1 MASGLISSLL
11 SSASSLLAILRGP
24 SSALYPHSSYPTA
37 SADLQ
42 RLKRLILRIQA
53 TLDDAEEQ
61 GMQDNYVKLWLKEL
75 KDLARDAE
83 DVLNDYRYELLQ
95 CQIRECQVDCPR
107 KRKHL
112 DTDEE
117 DDDSINERINE
128 ITNRF
133 EEISRDRAALQLRPE
148 DGQKIAGRS
157 DWLKSQPTSHLL
169 DESLVFGRI
178 DEKENIV
185 ESVLSQSMKP
195 GIVVLPIVGMGGI
208 GKTTVAQMVYNDVR
222 VREHFEH
229 SGWIHVSP
237 TFDVLR
243 LTTAITESLT
253 KRNCGF
259 TQLSLVH
266 EVLLKELDGKKLFF
280 VLDDVWSECESS
292 WHDLIRPLSYA
303 QTVIILVTT
312 RSKEVARLAGTVKPF
327 YLTAIPNDDCWLLF
341 QHFAFGK
348 QCVNEKSS
356 LVQIGKKIL
365 QKCGGLPLAVKS
377 VGCLLRSKTDEH
389 TWMEILESELWE
401 LDEKDNIFPALR
413 LSYYWLPTRLKPCFL
428 LCSLYPTYLGF
439 TKDEMI
445 DLWIAQGYVYSTGGK
460 TRQEVGDEYFNELH
474 ARSLIETSSG
484 QLLREAH
491 YFDELIGR
499 SVIDSLYE
507 NVERLRNI
515 EPSYYASSLNL
526 FPMDSMKSF
535 SSERID
541 NFQLSKYIDMKQSLI
556 ETYLERSSKSIQRF
570 KLHDVIFDLA
580 KSFTSRERCTAML
593 GTLCNLPNE
602 LHQLHASQA
611 SGILSFHEP
620 RSLQTLVLNC
630 CFSASFHELSS
641 FVHLRALVL
650 NSNQDVTN
658 MICSIG
664 NLKHLRYLSLN
675 CYLQE
680 LPESV
685 SCLYSLET
693 LVISNLRI
701 LRATNFHNLVSLK
714 SLHVYFEF
722 LDGSLDQFCKLDM
735 LDTLCLKRCS
745 NLTYLP
751 LHVGSLINLQRLKLI
766 GIPNI
771 RNLDHASFKY
781 RRNNSITR
789 YQEATFPSL
798 EELELDKLCKLEDWY
813 GIQHSDCPKL
823 QRLTIRDCTK
833 LRTVPCF
840 IALKKLVISNCALM
854 SLQFSVSNVT
864 SKLQTIDIRDCLCL
878 STLVGLQNLSD
889 LMSLYIARCP
899 RLLVLPSESMICK
912 PHYTFIADCPKLKL
926 WCEKYEFNY
935 FQVTRKM
942 QISDVQLITEYG
954 VENFMTV
961 EHLTI
966 DKCSE
971 IGQNL
976 LSSTKSWLPSKLR
989 FLQFSSGTFS
999 GVLNFHKGLS
1009 MLLRLEIRS
1018 CTKLESLIGLHKLYG
1033 LRELVLIECPLLDI
1047 STETKFPYRLSSLII
1062 RGCHQILSL
1071 HLNSPAVLREL
1082 EISDCQGFMYI
1093 GRLSDFTDLESLKL
1107 LHCPLLQ
1114 LRELMPVF
1122 PETAMICSC
1131 PRLKKWCEWHEI
1143 EYMENPEDLYG
1154 KQ

>member
-1 MASGLISSLL
+1 MASGLVSSLV
-11 SSASSLLAILRGP
+11 SSASSLLEILRSP
-24 SSALYPHSSYPTA
+24 LSDLYPRSGHPTA

-42 RLKRLILRIQA
+42 RLKRLLSRIQA

-61 GMQDNYVKLWLKEL
+61 GLQDNYVKLWLKEL
-75 KDLARDAE
+75 KDLACDAK
-83 DVLNDYRYELLQ
+83 DVLDDYRYELLQ
-95 CQIRECQVDCPR
+95 SQVQERQADYPR

-112 DTDEE
+112 DKDEE
-117 DDDSINERINE
+117 DDGSINERIND

-133 EEISRDRAALQLRPE
+133 EEISRDRVALQLRAE
-148 DGQKIAGRS
+148 DGQKIAGRG

-178 DEKENIV
+178 DEKENV
-185 ESVLSQSMKP
+185 VQSVLSQSMKP

-222 VREHFEH
+222 VRKHFEQ

-243 LTTAITESLT
+243 LTTAIAESLT
-253 KRNCGF
+253 KKNCSF
-259 TQLSLVH
+259 KQLSLVH
-266 EVLLKELDGKKLFF
+266 EVLLSKLVGKKLFF
-280 VLDDVWSECESS
+280 VLDDVWNECESS
-292 WHDLIRPLSYA
+292 WHDLIHPLSYA
-303 QTVIILVTT
+303 QTVTILVTT
-312 RSKEVARLAGTVKPF
+312 RSKEVARLVETVKPF
-327 YLTAIPNDDCWLLF
+327 YLGAIHNDDCWLLF
-341 QHFAFGK
+341 QHYAFGK
-348 QCVNEKSS
+348 QCVNKKSS

-365 QKCGGLPLAVKS
+365 HKCGGLPLAVKS
-377 VGCLLRSKTDEH
+377 VGCLLRSKTDEC

-401 LDEKDNIFPALR
+401 LCEKDDIFPALR

-428 LCSLYPTYLGF
+428 LCSLYPRYLGF
-439 TKDEMI
+439 TKDEMV
-445 DLWIAQGYVYSTGGK
+445 DLWIAQGYVDSTGGK
-460 TRQEVGDEYFNELH
+460 TCQDVGNEYFNELY

-484 QLLREAH
+484 QLMREAH
-491 YFDELIGR
+491 YFDELLGR
-499 SVIDSLYE
+499 SVIESLYE
-507 NVERLRNI
+507 NIVRPRNI
-515 EPSYYASSLNL
+515 ISTDYDRL
-526 FPMDSMKSF
+526 PMDIMESF
-535 SSERID
+535 SFEHVD
-541 NFQLSKYIDMKQSLI
+541 NFQLRKYIHMKQSLI
-556 ETYLERSSKSIQRF
+556 ETYLERSSESIQRF

-580 KSFTSRERCTAML
+580 KSFASRERCTAML
-593 GTLCNLPNE
+593 GTLCNFPNE
-602 LHQLHASQA
+602 LHRLHASQA

-641 FVHLRALVL
+641 FVYLRALVL

-664 NLKHLRYLSLN
+664 DLKHLRYLSLN

-685 SCLYSLET
+685 SRLYSLET

-714 SLHVYFEF
+714 CLHVYFEF
-722 LDGSLDQFCKLDM
+722 LDGSLDQFCKFDM

-751 LHVGSLINLQRLKLI
+751 LHVGSLIKLQRLKLI

-789 YQEATFPSL
+789 YREATFPSL

-840 IALKKLVISNCALM
+840 IALKKLVISNCALR
-854 SLQFSVSNVT
+854 SLQFSVGNVT
-864 SKLQTIDIRDCLCL
+864 PKLQTIDIRDCLCL

-912 PHYTFIADCPKLKL
+912 PHHTFLADCPKLKQ
-926 WCEKYEFNY
+926 WCEYHEFNY
-935 FQVTRKM
+935 FQ
-942 QISDVQLITEYG
+942 
-954 VENFMTV
+954 
-961 EHLTI
+961 
-966 DKCSE
+966 
-971 IGQNL
+971 
-976 LSSTKSWLPSKLR
+976 
-989 FLQFSSGTFS
+989 
-999 GVLNFHKGLS
+999 
-1009 MLLRLEIRS
+1009 
-1018 CTKLESLIGLHKLYG
+1018 
-1033 LRELVLIECPLLDI
+1033 
-1047 STETKFPYRLSSLII
+1047 
-1062 RGCHQILSL
+1062 GCHQILSL
-1071 HLNSPAVLREL
+1071 HLHNPDVLRDL

-1093 GRLSDFTDLESLKL
+1093 GGLSDFTDLESLKL

-1114 LRELMPVF
+1114 LRDLMPVF
-1122 PETAMICSC
+1122 PETAMICCC

-1143 EYMENPEDLYG
+1143 EYKIKLL
-1154 KQ
+1154 

>member
-1 MASGLISSLL
+1 MASGLVSSLL
-11 SSASSLLAILRGP
+11 SSASSLLAILRSP
-24 SSALYPHSSYPTA
+24 LSDLYPHSGHPTA

-42 RLKRLILRIQA
+42 RLKRLLSRIQA

-61 GMQDNYVKLWLKEL
+61 GLQDNYVKLWLKEL
-75 KDLARDAE
+75 KDLAGDAK
-83 DVLNDYRYELLQ
+83 DVLDDYRYELLQ
-95 CQIRECQVDCPR
+95 SQVQERQGDYPC

-112 DTDEE
+112 DKDEE
-117 DDDSINERINE
+117 DDDSINERIND

-133 EEISRDRAALQLRPE
+133 EEISRDRAALQLRAE
-148 DGQKIAGRS
+148 DGQKIAGRG

-222 VREHFEH
+222 VRKHFEH

-243 LTTAITESLT
+243 LTTAIAKSLT
-253 KRNCGF
+253 KRNCSF
-259 TQLSLVH
+259 KQLSLVH
-266 EVLLKELDGKKLFF
+266 DVLLNKLAGKKLFF
-280 VLDDVWSECESS
+280 VLDDVWNECESS
-292 WHDLIRPLSYA
+292 WHDLIHPLSYA
-303 QTVIILVTT
+303 QTVTILVTT

-341 QHFAFGK
+341 QHYAFGK
-348 QCVNEKSS
+348 QCVDKKSS
-356 LVQIGKKIL
+356 LVHIGKKIL
-365 QKCGGLPLAVKS
+365 HKCGGLPLAVKS
-377 VGCLLRSKTDEH
+377 VGCLLRSKTDEN

-401 LDEKDNIFPALR
+401 LGEKDDIFPALR
-413 LSYYWLPTRLKPCFL
+413 LSYYRLPTRLKPCFL

-439 TKDEMI
+439 TKDEMV
-445 DLWIAQGYVYSTGGK
+445 DLWIAQDYVDSTGGK
-460 TRQEVGDEYFNELH
+460 TRQDVGNEYFDELH

-499 SVIDSLYE
+499 SVIESLYE
-507 NVERLRNI
+507 NVQRPRNI
-515 EPSYYASSLNL
+515 RPSYYTRSLNL

-541 NFQLSKYIDMKQSLI
+541 NFQLWKYNYMKQSLI

-630 CFSASFHELSS
+630 CFSASFPELSS
-641 FVHLRALVL
+641 FVYLRALVL
-650 NSNQDVTN
+650 YSNQDVTN

-685 SCLYSLET
+685 SRLYSLET
-693 LVISNLRI
+693 LVISNLRT
-701 LRATNFHNLVSLK
+701 LRATNFQNLVSLR

-735 LDTLCLKRCS
+735 LDTLYLKRCS

-751 LHVGSLINLQRLKLI
+751 LHLGSLIYLQRLKLV
-766 GIPNI
+766 GISNI

-781 RRNNSITR
+781 RRNNSIR
-789 YQEATFPSL
+789 YQEAIFPSL
-798 EELELDKLCKLEDWY
+798 KELELEKLCKLEDWY
-813 GIQHSDCPKL
+813 GIQYSDCPKL

-840 IALKKLVISNCALM
+840 IALKKLVISNCALI
-854 SLQFSVSNVT
+854 SLQFSVGNVP

-878 STLVGLQNLSD
+878 STLVGLQNISD

-899 RLLVLPSESMICK
+899 RLLILPSESMMCK
-912 PHYTFIADCPKLKL
+912 PHHAFIADCPKLKL

-976 LSSTKSWLPSKLR
+976 LSSTKSWLPSKLQ

-1009 MLLRLEIRS
+1009 MLLRLEISS
-1018 CTKLESLIGLHKLYG
+1018 CTKLESLIGLHKLDG
-1033 LRELVLIECPLLDI
+1033 LRGLVLVDCPLLDI

-1062 RGCHQILSL
+1062 RGCHQILSVNL
-1071 HLNSPAVLREL
+1071 HYPDVLREL
-1082 EISDCQGFMYI
+1082 EISDCRGFMYI
-1093 GRLSDFTDLESLKL
+1093 GGLSDFTDLESLKL
-1107 LHCPLLQ
+1107 LHYPLLQ
-1114 LRELMPVF
+1114 LRDLMPVF
-1122 PETAMICSC
+1122 PETAMICCC

-1143 EYMENPEDLYG
+1143 EYKVN
-1154 KQ
+1154 